1 MRRRFDNPVVGPELI
16 DVQPGARMDRD
27 VCLGYLS
34 VRKVADARIVIG
46 PGARVR
52 SGSVISFITHSETVL
67 TRLGSVSSR
76 PAFQR
81 RQR

>member
-34 VRKVADARIVIG
+34 VRKVADARLVIG

-52 SGSVISFITHSETVL
+52 
-67 TRLGSVSSR
+67 
-76 PAFQR
+76 
-81 RQR
+81 